1 MDIPVSVLSLL
12 SIVGYVIGSV
22 VGLFLVLAPLFI
34 WHHVAQLRHDLQDE
48 MSELRKDLFVHVQ
61 ELRAVNANFEAMQQR
76 YIKTMQYVCDR
87 LADICDHLGVEEH
100 KTEEP
105 TSAS

>member
-1 MDIPVSVLSLL
+1 MDNPVVVLTL
-12 SIVGYVIGSV
+12 VGYGLAVV
-22 VGLFLVLAPLFI
+22 VGLLLFFAPLFI
-34 WHHVAQLRHDLQDE
+34 WHHVAKLRHDLQDE
-48 MSELRKDLFVHVQ
+48 MSELRKDLSVHVQ

-100 KTEEP
+100 KTEEAP
-105 TSAS
+105 AES

>member
-1 MDIPVSVLSLL
+1 MDNPVAVLIL
-12 SIVGYVIGSV
+12 VGYGLAGV
-22 VGLFLVLAPLFI
+22 VGLFLVFAPLFI
-34 WHHVAQLRHDLQDE
+34 WHHVTKLRHDLQDE
-48 MSELRKDLFVHVQ
+48 MSELRKDLSIHVQ

-87 LADICDHLGVEEH
+87 LADICDHLGVVEH

-105 TSAS
+105 TS

>member
-1 MDIPVSVLSLL
+1 MENPVAVLIL
-12 SIVGYVIGSV
+12 VGYGLVGV
-22 VGLFLVLAPLFI
+22 VGLFLALAPLFI
-34 WHHVAQLRHDLQDE
+34 WHHVAKLRHDLQDE
-48 MSELRKDLFVHVQ
+48 MLELRKDLAVHVQ

-100 KTEEP
+100 KTEES

>member
-12 SIVGYVIGSV
+12 SIVGYVIGSA

-34 WHHVAQLRHDLQDE
+34 WHHVAKLRHDLQDE
-48 MSELRKDLFVHVQ
+48 MLELRKDLFVHVQ

>member
-34 WHHVAQLRHDLQDE
+34 WHHVAKLRHDLQDE

-105 TSAS
+105 TAAS

>member
-1 MDIPVSVLSLL
+1 MDNPVAVLIL
-12 SIVGYVIGSV
+12 VGYGLASV
-22 VGLFLVLAPLFI
+22 VGLLLVFAPLFI
-34 WHHVAQLRHDLQDE
+34 WHHVAKLRHDLQDE
-48 MSELRKDLFVHVQ
+48 MSELRKDLSVHVQ

-100 KTEEP
+100 KTEDA
-105 TSAS
+105 SAES

>member
-1 MDIPVSVLSLL
+1 MDNPVAVLIL
-12 SIVGYVIGSV
+12 VGYGLASV
-22 VGLFLVLAPLFI
+22 VGLLLVFAPFFI
-34 WHHVAQLRHDLQDE
+34 WHHVAKLRQDMQDE
-48 MSELRKDLFVHVQ
+48 MSELRKDLSVHVQ

-100 KTEEP
+100 TTEEA
-105 TSAS
+105 SADS

>member
-34 WHHVAQLRHDLQDE
+34 WHHVAKLRHDLQDE

-100 KTEEP
+100 KTEDVPAE
-105 TSAS
+105 S

>member
-1 MDIPVSVLSLL
+1 MDNPVAVLIL
-12 SIVGYVIGSV
+12 VGYGLASV
-22 VGLFLVLAPLFI
+22 VGLLLVFAPLFI
-34 WHHVAQLRHDLQDE
+34 WHHVAKLRHDLQDE
-48 MSELRKDLFVHVQ
+48 MSELRKDLSVHVQ

-100 KTEEP
+100 KTEEA
-105 TSAS
+105 SAES

>member
-12 SIVGYVIGSV
+12 SIVGYVMASV
-22 VGLFLVLAPLFI
+22 VGLFLVFAPLFI
-34 WHHVAQLRHDLQDE
+34 WHHVAKLRHDLQDE
-48 MSELRKDLFVHVQ
+48 MSELRKDLSIHVQ

-105 TSAS
+105 TSAP

>member
-1 MDIPVSVLSLL
+1 MDILVSVLSLL

-34 WHHVAQLRHDLQDE
+34 WHHVAKLRHDLQDE